1 MPRRRIVLIAGVVVV
16 AIAAAVTTTLVVGR
30 DPQPGTSFEV
40 NGQRYPCGNS
50 GQIRLTAS
58 VQYPDPDA
66 AFTLDGEQQ
75 PTTNDAT
82 GYVLQMDSAP
92 VYDCGDGS
100 THHLNIKSGE
110 RNPFG
115 PGCSINLESLDPTVL
130 NGRNIVYQVQPRFVN
145 DTNICDLTW
154 TA

>member
-1 MPRRRIVLIAGVVVV
+1 MPRRRTVLIAGVVVIV
-16 AIAAAVTTTLVVGR
+16 IAAAVATTLVVTHG
-30 DPQPGTSFEV
+30 PQPGTSFEV

-50 GQIRLTAS
+50 GQVQLTAS

-75 PTTNDAT
+75 STTKDAA
-82 GYVLQMDSAP
+82 GVVLQMVPAP

-100 THHLNIKSGE
+100 THHLDIKSGE

-115 PGCSINLESLDPTVL
+115 PGCSIGLTSLDPMVLLKLHCTIYTVFIFL
-130 NGRNIVYQVQPRFVN
+130 KESE
-145 DTNICDLTW
+145 
-154 TA
+154 